1 MKFRKLNSSIVI
13 FFLDS
18 RPKQIGNIV
27 GGRFLSIA
35 NNKSNGYCQLARSP
49 LIYDTVVLGHYWILS
64 KDVEK
69 WNGVGCQ
76 VDVPFYGTKK
86 LPRHLVHGLKSLIL
100 FRSNF

>member
-1 MKFRKLNSSIVI
+1 MKFRKLKSSTVI

-69 WNGVGCQ
+69 ASA
-76 VDVPFYGTKK
+76 D
-86 LPRHLVHGLKSLIL
+86 KSM
-100 FRSNF
+100 FNFVV